1 MHVPAIS
8 LEEKMSFKQTQQ
20 QRKKKKKETELHCF
34 ARLFSSTSLIYIIL
48 PSFAS

>member
-20 QRKKKKKETELHCF
+20 QRKKKKKKLSCI
-34 ARLFSSTSLIYIIL
+34 ALLA
-48 PSFAS
+48 SFLQPP